1 MTSIDVASRSK
12 PRFIT
17 LLTSERRPV
26 RGRQRGGRTRRP
38 VGVAGTDPA
47 PLQAPDDVLPVVN
60 AIVVVEAT
68 SVGSTSVANVRD
80 TTFQQ

>member
-1 MTSIDVASRSK
+1 
-12 PRFIT
+12 
-17 LLTSERRPV
+17 
-26 RGRQRGGRTRRP
+26 
-38 VGVAGTDPA
+38 
-47 PLQAPDDVLPVVN
+47 VLPVVN